1 MSSFSRLSPDPNAP
15 LGLIA
20 NTAPLND
27 AVALLTAAQAFI
39 GNDSG
44 LLNIAA
50 ACGRPT
56 IGIFAQSEPLDYTNN
71 IIAVVPQDN
80 KFGEAGA
87 IGRITPEQVFS
98 VVAVTLLRQG
108 AEGAEQP
115 VT

>member
-1 MSSFSRLSPDPNAP
+1 MSSFSSLSPDPNAP

-20 NTAPLND
+20 NTAPVDD

-56 IGIFAQSEPLDYTNN
+56 IGIFAQREPLDYTEN
-71 IIAVVPQDN
+71 IIPVVPQDG
-80 KFGEAGA
+80 KFDEAGA
-87 IGRITPEQVFS
+87 IGRIMPEQAFS
-98 VVAVTLLRQG
+98 VLAATLLRQG
-108 AEGAEQP
+108 AVGAEQP